1 LHNTKLAGSSEVRAF
16 TEVLRGGEQTT
27 QRVVSFFS
35 NAQRVDA
42 CADSMAPSIA
52 MGVDPIRKSY
62 EDLKR
67 RGIRVRW
74 LTEITKENL
83 GFCKALMQFAELRH
97 LDGIRG
103 NFGVS
108 DREYIG
114 TAYVSEEGKPV
125 AELIYSSVPS
135 IIDQN
140 RYLFETLWSR
150 ALAAEDRIR
159 EIESGTLRPET
170 NSVKDPQ
177 AILTSTIN
185 MIQRSTKYSVC
196 SVPEGLLYAYNYSLE
211 VFSQVLAQSARGAHQ
226 GIRWVTRIDGSSID
240 VIRVAKAFLA
250 LGMQIR
256 HVESITPM
264 SFGVSDKEMG
274 VTVEK
279 LQGGAL
285 NASAIFSSEPV
296 FVSHFSEIFEE
307 LWASGVDASDRIREL
322 EGHEKTF
329 IDVIEDPKDIE
340 RRYRL
345 LVDSAKE
352 RILLYLPTTT
362 AYVREEKIGIFRSL
376 QNASSRGVSIQMLV
390 PADSQMEQKIR
401 NEIDSNNR
409 FEIRKVRTAY
419 QAEAR
424 TKILIVDSKTYL
436 MVELKDDSKETFA
449 EAVGSAIFS
458 NSRSTVLS
466 YATLFQSLWDQ
477 ADLYEKLEA
486 HDKMQREFIN
496 IAAHELRTPTQVIV
510 GYAELL
516 SGATTEESQS
526 MIEALTRNAYRLQ
539 GLITDVLDVA
549 RIEAGALSLK
559 KQYID
564 LDQLLAG
571 SIKDVEDQARTLG
584 KTVKMAYV
592 NKNLAADS
600 KSAKL
605 GVYADSERLTQL
617 LTNLLGNALKFT
629 EEGTILVTA
638 ERAGKF
644 ALVKVVDSGSG
655 IHPQVL
661 PKLFEKFVTKSEKG
675 TGLGLFISK
684 SIVEAHGGTI
694 SAENNPGSGAT
705 FSFTLPLYQPED
717 S

>member
-67 RGIRVRW
+67 RGVRVRW

-83 GFCKALMQFAELRH
+83 GYCKALMQYAELRH
-97 LDGIRG
+97 LDGIKG

-114 TAYVSEEGKPV
+114 TAYVSEEAEPV
-125 AELIYSSVPS
+125 PELIYSSVPS
-135 IIDQN
+135 IIEQN

-150 ALAAEDRIR
+150 AVAAEDRIR
-159 EIESGTLRPET
+159 EIESGAIRPET
-170 NSVKDPQ
+170 ISVKDPQ
-177 AILTSTIN
+177 AILASTIK
-185 MIQRSTKYSVC
+185 MVQRSAKYSVC
-196 SVPEGLLYAYNYSLE
+196 SVPEGLLYAYNFSLE
-211 VFSQVLAQSARGAHQ
+211 VFSQVLAQSRLGAHR
-226 GIRWVTRIDGSSID
+226 GIRWVTQIDGSSLD
-240 VIRVAKAFLA
+240 VMRVAKAFLA

-256 HVESITPM
+256 HVDSITPM

-279 LQGGAL
+279 LQGGVL
-285 NASAIFSSEPV
+285 NTSAIFSSEPV
-296 FVSHFSEIFEE
+296 FVSHFSEIFEG
-307 LWASGVDASDRIREL
+307 LWARGVDAKDRIREL
-322 EGHEKTF
+322 EDHERTF
-329 IDVIEDPKDIE
+329 IDVIVDPKDIE

-362 AYVREEKIGIFRSL
+362 AYVREEKIGIFKSL
-376 QNASSRGVSIQMLV
+376 QNASSRGVAIQMLV
-390 PADSQMEQKIR
+390 PADSQIEQKIR
-401 NEIDSNNR
+401 NEIDSNSR
-409 FEIRKVRTAY
+409 FEIRKIRATF

-449 EAVGSAIFS
+449 EAVGSAIIS

-496 IAAHELRTPTQVIV
+496 IAAHELRTPTQVIL

-516 SGATTEESQS
+516 HNSTAAESQS
-526 MIEALTRNAYRLQ
+526 MIEALARNAYRLQ

-549 RIEAGALSLK
+549 RIEAGALNLK
-559 KQYID
+559 KEYVD
-564 LDQLLAG
+564 LNQLLAV
-571 SIKDVEDQARTLG
+571 SIREFEDQVRTSG
-584 KTVKMAYV
+584 KTVKVTYV
-592 NKNLAADS
+592 NKSPASES

-605 GVYADSERLTQL
+605 GVYADRERLMQL

-629 EEGTILVTA
+629 EQGTISVSA

-661 PKLFEKFVTKSEKG
+661 SSLFEKFVTKSEKG

-684 SIVEAHGGTI
+684 SIVEAHGGRI
-694 SAENNPGSGAT
+694 WSESNQNGAT
-705 FSFTLPLYQPED
+705 FMFTLPVGT